1 MAIVKSTGE
10 EKYVTYLEPDKLKEF
25 RHSCILTH
33 LGSSGLGTK
42 PISAWWGSP
51 IDANFG
57 WKEWC
62 ESEDFGDYDF
72 NNPIYWKLEEGCK
85 VFQIDWEDVQLN
97 KSNTL
102 LKYVKFKDWR
112 EEDLKDMP
120 IEAKINTL
128 ESSYDDPTIDFVKM
142 LDDGIV
148 AVELLDSCIGHSF
161 INNLEISFNSWDCES
176 IVVLDSK
183 YIKWRDNET
192 N

>member
-1 MAIVKSTGE
+1 MAIVKSTNDK
-10 EKYVTYLEPDKLKEF
+10 KYVTYLEPDKLKEF

-33 LGSSGLGTK
+33 LGSSSLGTK

-57 WKEWC
+57 WKEYC
-62 ESEDFGDYDF
+62 ESEDYRDYDF
-72 NNPIYWKLEEGCK
+72 NNPIYWKLEEGSK

-102 LKYVKFKDWR
+102 LKYVKYKDLR
-112 EEDLKDMP
+112 EEDLL
-120 IEAKINTL
+120 IYLNTKV
-128 ESSYDDPTIDFVKM
+128 SDNDPTIDFVKM

-148 AVELLDSCIGHSF
+148 AVELLDSCIGNSF
-161 INNLEISFNSWDCES
+161 INNLEISFKSWSCES